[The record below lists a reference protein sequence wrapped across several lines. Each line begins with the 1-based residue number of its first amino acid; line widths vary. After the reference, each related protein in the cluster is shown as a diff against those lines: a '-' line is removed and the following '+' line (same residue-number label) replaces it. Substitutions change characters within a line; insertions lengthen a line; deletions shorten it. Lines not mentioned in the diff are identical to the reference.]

1 MGRLFGTDGLRGRVN
16 AYPMQPEL
24 ALRLGLAAGQYFRN
38 GTKRHRVV
46 IGKDTRLSGYVF
58 ESALT
63 SGFCAAGMDVFLV
76 GPLPTPAIS
85 FLTRN
90 MRADLGVVISASHNP
105 YMDNGIKFFDKNG
118 FKLADQVEDEIA
130 AMITNPDFAWN
141 HPAHD
146 QVGRA
151 RKLQDSPGRYVVELK
166 HSFPQGMTLD
176 GLKIVLDC
184 ANGAAYRVAPL
195 IFEELGATVITLG
208 DEPDGLN
215 INKECGSLHPEVVA
229 ARVRE
234 EGADIGLALDGD
246 ADRLIV
252 VDEHGEVLDGDQI
265 MAVCAAEMM
274 DRGTLAHGTLVSTV
288 MSNMALEVFMRERGG
303 HLSRT
308 KVGDR
313 YVVEEMRKGGY
324 LLGGEQSGHLVFM
337 EHSTTGDGILAALQL
352 LSIMVGRQRS
362 ISEIAG
368 LLTPYPQKLVNVR
381 VKHKV
386 PFADVPSIQR
396 AVRAAED
403 RLGQTGRVL
412 LRYSGTE
419 ALARIMVEA
428 QDQAV
433 VDSLCADLVQ
443 AVEAGLA

>member
-16 AYPMQPEL
+16 VYPMQPEV

-38 GTKRHRVV
+38 GAKRHRVV

-105 YMDNGIKFFDKNG
+105 FMDNGIKFFDKNG
-118 FKLADQVEDEIA
+118 FKLADHVEDEIA
-130 AMITNPDFAWN
+130 AMISTPGFDWD
-141 HPAHD
+141 HPAHE

-151 RKLQDSPGRYVVELK
+151 RKIQDSPGRYIVELK
-166 HSFPQGMTLD
+166 HSFPSGMTLD

-195 IFEELGATVITLG
+195 IFEELGATVITVG

-215 INKECGSLHPEVVA
+215 INKNCGSLYPEVVA
-229 ARVRE
+229 AKVRE
-234 EGADIGLALDGD
+234 VGADIGLALDGD

-252 VDEHGEVLDGDQI
+252 VDEHGEVLDGDQL
-265 MAVCAAEMM
+265 MAVCAAEML
-274 DRGTLAHGTLVSTV
+274 DKGVLAHKTLVATV
-288 MSNMALEVFMRERGG
+288 MSNMALETFMTERGG
-303 HLSRT
+303 RLLRT

-313 YVVEEMRKGGY
+313 YVVEEMRRGGY
-324 LLGGEQSGHLVFM
+324 LFGGEQSGHLVFM

-352 LSIMVGRQRS
+352 LSIMVGRQRP

-381 VKHKV
+381 VKQKK
-386 PFADVPSIQR
+386 PFDEVASIRQ
-396 AVRAAED
+396 AVNDAEA
-403 RLGQTGRVL
+403 RLGRTGRVL

-428 QDQAV
+428 QDQTL
-433 VDSLCADLVQ
+433 VDCLCDELVQ
-443 AVEAGLA
+443 AVETGLA